1 MTPAV
6 PSPDPRRL
14 ASSGLGVL
22 LCAFTLVEVNY
33 PLLAPQSRLAF
44 FALVGLT
51 LCFLNVPLHPALKD
65 DRRARAGDLVLAL
78 LAAGCCGYVVVQ
90 TDPLF
95 AAWWIDGQ
103 ALGNRAGFETAFDTA
118 VGLLG
123 LLLVIEAARRAL
135 GLALPLLAAA
145 FVLYAL
151 FGAAFPDWLF
161 PHRGYTVPR
170 IVAQTF
176 LHSQGI
182 FGVALNVMFTYVFLF
197 VIFGAFLEATGA
209 TRFIVAFAQRVFG
222 RSSGGPA
229 KVAVL
234 SSGLMGSLSGSAV
247 ANTATTGTFTIPM
260 MRSAGFRPV
269 TAAGVQAAAS
279 SGGALMPPVMG
290 AGAYMMLEIVDPPVT
305 YLEIVRAALVP
316 ALLYYLSLL
325 LIVHFHARR
334 TSIAPAAATGGRA
347 PRRDEPIAPAGA
359 TAGRAPRRDEPIAP
373 ADAAGGR
380 APRRDESIA
389 PAAAADLPAAG
400 GGGTAGAT
408 ASRPTREAGRAPA
421 PAAGGGTAAA
431 AETSRAAGIV
441 FGAALG
447 SLVLFLILGYTAF
460 RAVTLS
466 LAVIVAVSSASP
478 ATRLDPRR
486 TIAGLAA
493 AARGVVPLVAA
504 AACVGIIIG
513 IVTLTGVGTRLP
525 ATIIPLAEQSLFL
538 ALVLIMISSIVLGM
552 GLPSAVCYLLMATLI
567 GPVLGDLGVIPLAA
581 HLFIFYFGM
590 MSMVT
595 PPVALAAYAA
605 SSIAG
610 TRIMPTGL
618 AAFRFALVGFTLP
631 YMFVYRPELL
641 MLTASGDPAGWLEM
655 LPPVAIAT
663 LGVVCFA
670 AGIAGQL
677 RQPLGPGLRLA
688 VFGAAGLLLAP
699 GPTLEL
705 AGLGVPLFDVA
716 GVALF
721 GAVLAANRPAA

>member
-1 MTPAV
+1 MAANTSAR
-6 PSPDPRRL
+6 DIRL
-14 ASSGLGVL
+14 LVSSGLGIL

-44 FALVGLT
+44 FALVGLA
-51 LCFLNVPLHPALKD
+51 LCFLNVPVHPSLKGHPL
-65 DRRARAGDLVLAL
+65 ARAGDVLLAL
-78 LAAGCCGYVVVQ
+78 LAAACCGYIVVQ

-95 AAWWIDGQ
+95 EAWWIDGA
-103 ALGNRAGFETAFDTA
+103 ALGNRAGFETALDTA
-118 VGLLG
+118 VGLVG
-123 LLLVIEAARRAL
+123 LLLVIEASRRAL
-135 GLALPLLAAA
+135 GMALPLLSGA
-145 FVLYAL
+145 FIVYAL
-151 FGAAFPDWLF
+151 IGASLPDWLF
-161 PHRGYTVPR
+161 PHRGYTVER

-176 LHSQGI
+176 LHSQGV

-209 TRFIVAFAQRVFG
+209 TRFIVDFAQRVFG

-290 AGAYMMLEIVDPPVT
+290 AGAYMMLEIVEPPVT
-305 YLEIVRAALVP
+305 YLEIIRAALVP
-316 ALLYYLSLL
+316 AILYYLSLL

-334 TSIAPAAATGGRA
+334 MSIATEGAATA
-347 PRRDEPIAPAGA
+347 EEAGA
-359 TAGRAPRRDEPIAP
+359 TD
-373 ADAAGGR
+373 AGG
-380 APRRDESIA
+380 
-389 PAAAADLPAAG
+389 
-400 GGGTAGAT
+400 
-408 ASRPTREAGRAPA
+408 
-421 PAAGGGTAAA
+421 
-431 AETSRAAGIV
+431 ETSRAAGIV
-441 FGAALG
+441 FATALG
-447 SLVLFLILGYTAF
+447 SLIVFLVLGYTAF

-466 LAVIVAVSSASP
+466 LVAIVVTSSFSA
-478 ATRLDPRR
+478 ATRLDVRK
-486 TIAGLAA
+486 TLTGLAT

-513 IVTLTGVGTRLP
+513 IVTLTGIGTRLP

-538 ALVLIMISSIVLGM
+538 ALVLIMVSSIILGM

-567 GPVLGDLGVIPLAA
+567 GPVLGNLGVIPLAA

-605 SSIAG
+605 SSIAN
-610 TRIMPTGL
+610 TRIMPTAV

-631 YMFVYRPELL
+631 YMFIYRPELL
-641 MLTASGDPAGWLEM
+641 LLNAAGEPAGWLQV
-655 LPPVAIAT
+655 LVPIGIAT
-663 LGVVCFA
+663 LGVTCFA

-677 RQPLGPGLRLA
+677 RNPLGLGLRLA
-688 VFGAAGLLLAP
+688 IFAAAALLLAP
-699 GPTLEL
+699 GPVTAL
-705 AGLGVPLFDVA
+705 GGVGVPIFDVA
-716 GVALF
+716 GV
-721 GAVLAANRPAA
+721 VLAGGVLALNRRTSA

>member
-1 MTPAV
+1 MTPSA
-6 PSPDPRRL
+6 PPRGVRVL

-44 FALVGLT
+44 FALVGLA
-51 LCFLNVPLHPALKD
+51 LCFLNVPIHPSLKD
-65 DRRARAGDLVLAL
+65 DRRARTGDVVLAL
-78 LAAGCCGYVVVQ
+78 LAAACCGWIVVQ
-90 TDPLF
+90 TDPIF
-95 AAWWIDGQ
+95 RAWWVDGQ
-103 ALGNRAGFETAFDTA
+103 ALGNRAGFETPFDTA

-135 GLALPLLAAA
+135 GLALPLLAGA

-209 TRFIVAFAQRVFG
+209 TRFIVDFAQRVFG

-305 YLEIVRAALVP
+305 YLEIIRAALIP

-334 TSIAPAAATGGRA
+334 MAIAAGGAADAPAA
-347 PRRDEPIAPAGA
+347 DAG
-359 TAGRAPRRDEPIAP
+359 D
-373 ADAAGGR
+373 AGG
-380 APRRDESIA
+380 
-389 PAAAADLPAAG
+389 AG
-400 GGGTAGAT
+400 
-408 ASRPTREAGRAPA
+408 S
-421 PAAGGGTAAA
+421 
-431 AETSRAAGIV
+431 SRAAGVV
-441 FGAALG
+441 FATALG
-447 SLVLFLILGYTAF
+447 SLILFLILGYTAF

-466 LAVIVAVSSASP
+466 LAAIVVTSSFNP

-486 TIAGLAA
+486 TLAGLAA

-538 ALVLIMISSIVLGM
+538 ALVLIMVSSIVLGM

-641 MLTASGDPAGWLEM
+641 MLTATGEPAGWLQM
-655 LPPVAIAT
+655 LLPVAIAT
-663 LGVVCFA
+663 LGVTCFA

-677 RQPLGPGLRLA
+677 RRPLGTGLRLA
-688 VFGAAGLLLAP
+688 VFGAAALLLAP
-699 GPTLEL
+699 GPTLDV
-705 AGLGVPLFDVA
+705 AGVGVPLFDAA

-721 GAVLAANRPAA
+721 GGVLAASEME

>member
-1 MTPAV
+1 MTAGTA
-6 PSPDPRRL
+6 PRDARQL
-14 ASSGLGVL
+14 VSGALGVL

-44 FALVGLT
+44 FALVGLA
-51 LCFLNVPLHPALKD
+51 LCFLNVPIHPSLKD
-65 DRRARAGDLVLAL
+65 DPRARAADVALAVLAAL
-78 LAAGCCGYVVVQ
+78 CCGYIVAQ
-90 TDPLF
+90 TDPIF
-95 AAWWIDGQ
+95 EAWWVDGQ
-103 ALGNRAGFETAFDTA
+103 SLGNRAGFETAYDTA
-118 VGLLG
+118 IGLAG

-135 GLALPLLAAA
+135 GLALPLLAAV
-145 FVLYAL
+145 FIVYAL
-151 FGAAFPDWLF
+151 FGSALPDWLF
-161 PHRGYTVPR
+161 PHRGYTIPR
-170 IVAQTF
+170 IVGQTF

-197 VIFGAFLEATGA
+197 VIFGAFLEVTGA
-209 TRFIVAFAQRVFG
+209 TRFIVDFAERVFG

-305 YLEIVRAALVP
+305 YLEIIRAALIP
-316 ALLYYLSLL
+316 ALLYYLSLI

-334 TSIAPAAATGGRA
+334 MAISTAGAPVPAAPSA
-347 PRRDEPIAPAGA
+347 
-359 TAGRAPRRDEPIAP
+359 
-373 ADAAGGR
+373 ADAAGR
-380 APRRDESIA
+380 S
-389 PAAAADLPAAG
+389 
-400 GGGTAGAT
+400 
-408 ASRPTREAGRAPA
+408 
-421 PAAGGGTAAA
+421 
-431 AETSRAAGIV
+431 SRAAGLV
-441 FGAALG
+441 FAAALG
-447 SLVLFLILGYTAF
+447 GLILFLLLGYTAF

-466 LAVIVAVSSASP
+466 LVVIVALSSVSAT
-478 ATRLDPRR
+478 TRLDWRS
-486 TIAGLAA
+486 TIRSLAT

-513 IVTLTGVGTRLP
+513 IVTLTGIGTRLP

-567 GPVLGDLGVIPLAA
+567 GPVLGNLGVIPLAA

-631 YMFVYRPELL
+631 YMFIYRPELL
-641 MLTASGDPAGWLEM
+641 MLTPSGEPAGWLGM
-655 LPPVAIAT
+655 LLPVAIAT
-663 LGVVCFA
+663 LGVTCFA

-677 RQPLGPGLRLA
+677 SRPLGLGLRLA
-688 VFGAAGLLLAP
+688 IFAAAGLLLAP
-699 GPTLEL
+699 GPTIAL
-705 AGLGVPLFDVA
+705 AGIDLAVFDAA
-716 GVALF
+716 GVLLF
-721 GAVLAANRPAA
+721 GVVLAANRRSA

>member
-1 MTPAV
+1 MAETRA
-6 PSPDPRRL
+6 PRDLRL
-14 ASSGLGVL
+14 AVSGGLGVL
-22 LCAFTLVEVNY
+22 LCAFTLLEVNY

-44 FALVGLT
+44 FALVGLAI
-51 LCFLNVPLHPALKD
+51 CFLNIPVHPRLKD
-65 DRRARAGDLVLAL
+65 DPRARAGDLVLAV
-78 LAAGCCGYVVVQ
+78 LAACCCGYIVVQ
-90 TDPLF
+90 TDPIF
-95 AAWWIDGQ
+95 DAWWIDGQ
-103 ALGNRAGFETAFDTA
+103 TLGNRAGFETALDTTI
-118 VGLLG
+118 GLLG

-135 GLALPLLAAA
+135 GLALPLLAGA
-145 FVLYAL
+145 FILYAL

-161 PHRGYTVPR
+161 PHRGYSIPR
-170 IVAQTF
+170 VVAQTF

-209 TRFIVAFAQRVFG
+209 TRFIVDFAQRVFG

-260 MRSAGFRPV
+260 MRSAGFQPV

-305 YLEIVRAALVP
+305 YLEIIRAALIP
-316 ALLYYLSLL
+316 AILYYLSLL

-334 TSIAPAAATGGRA
+334 MSI
-347 PRRDEPIAPAGA
+347 
-359 TAGRAPRRDEPIAP
+359 
-373 ADAAGGR
+373 AAGG
-380 APRRDESIA
+380 APVE
-389 PAAAADLPAAG
+389 PAAAA
-400 GGGTAGAT
+400 
-408 ASRPTREAGRAPA
+408 S
-421 PAAGGGTAAA
+421 
-431 AETSRAAGIV
+431 ETGSTRAAGIV
-441 FGAALG
+441 FFTALG
-447 SLVLFLILGYTAF
+447 SLILFLILGYTAF

-466 LAVIVAVSSASP
+466 LVAIVLVSSLSP

-486 TIAGLAA
+486 TLTGLVN

-538 ALVLIMISSIVLGM
+538 ALVLIMVSSIILGM

-567 GPVLGDLGVIPLAA
+567 GPVLGNLGVIPLAA

-610 TRIMPTGL
+610 TRIMPTGI

-631 YMFVYRPELL
+631 YMFIYRPELL
-641 MLTASGDPAGWLEM
+641 MLTATGEPAGWLDM
-655 LPPVAIAT
+655 LLPVAIAT
-663 LGVVCFA
+663 LGVTCFA
-670 AGIAGQL
+670 AGIAGQF
-677 RQPLGPGLRLA
+677 RHPLSLGLRLA
-688 VFGAAGLLLAP
+688 VFAAAGLLLAP
-699 GPTLEL
+699 GPTLSAAGVGVPIFDVVGVVL
-705 AGLGVPLFDVA
+705 AGG
-716 GVALF
+716 
-721 GAVLAANRPAA
+721 VLAANRPAA

>member
-1 MTPAV
+1 MTPNGPPPGGVRA
-6 PSPDPRRL
+6 L
-14 ASSGLGVL
+14 ASSVLGVL

-44 FALVGLT
+44 FALVGLA
-51 LCFLNVPLHPALKD
+51 LCFLNVPLHPSLKD
-65 DRRARAGDLVLAL
+65 DRRARIGDAALAL
-78 LAAGCCGYVVVQ
+78 LAAACCGWIVVQ

-95 AAWWIDGQ
+95 RAWWVDGQ
-103 ALGNRAGFETAFDTA
+103 TLGNRAGFETPFDTA

-135 GLALPLLAAA
+135 GLALPLLAGA

-209 TRFIVAFAQRVFG
+209 TRFIVDFAQRVFG

-305 YLEIVRAALVP
+305 YLEIIRAALIP

-334 TSIAPAAATGGRA
+334 TSIAAGGAADAPAA
-347 PRRDEPIAPAGA
+347 D
-359 TAGRAPRRDEPIAP
+359 
-373 ADAAGGR
+373 ADAADG
-380 APRRDESIA
+380 
-389 PAAAADLPAAG
+389 AG
-400 GGGTAGAT
+400 
-408 ASRPTREAGRAPA
+408 S
-421 PAAGGGTAAA
+421 
-431 AETSRAAGIV
+431 SRAAGVV
-441 FGAALG
+441 FATALG
-447 SLVLFLILGYTAF
+447 SLILFLILGYTAF

-466 LAVIVAVSSASP
+466 LAAIVVTSSFSP

-486 TIAGLAA
+486 TLAGLAA

-504 AACVGIIIG
+504 AACVGVIIG

-538 ALVLIMISSIVLGM
+538 ALVLIMVSSIVLGM

-641 MLTASGDPAGWLEM
+641 MLTASGDPAGWLQM
-655 LPPVAIAT
+655 LAPVAIAT
-663 LGVVCFA
+663 LGVTCFA

-677 RQPLGPGLRLA
+677 RHPLGPGLRLA
-688 VFGAAGLLLAP
+688 VFGAAALLLAP
-699 GPTLEL
+699 GPTLDV

>member
-1 MTPAV
+1 M
-6 PSPDPRRL
+6 RL
-14 ASSGLGVL
+14 AVSSGLGIL

-44 FALVGLT
+44 FALVGLA
-51 LCFLNVPLHPALKD
+51 LCFLNVPVHPSLKAHPL
-65 DRRARAGDLVLAL
+65 ARASDVALAVLASV
-78 LAAGCCGYVVVQ
+78 CCGYIVVQ

-95 AAWWIDGQ
+95 ETWWIDGQ
-103 ALGNRAGFETAFDTA
+103 SLGNRAGFETALDTA
-118 VGLLG
+118 VGIVG

-135 GLALPLLAAA
+135 GLALPLLSAA
-145 FVLYAL
+145 FLVYAL
-151 FGAAFPDWLF
+151 FGASLPDWLF
-161 PHRGYTVPR
+161 PHRGYTVER

-209 TRFIVAFAQRVFG
+209 TRFIVDFAQRVFG

-260 MRSAGFRPV
+260 MRSAGFQPV

-290 AGAYMMLEIVDPPVT
+290 AGAYMMLEIVEPPVT
-305 YLEIVRAALVP
+305 YLEIIRAALIP
-316 ALLYYLSLL
+316 AILYYLSLL

-334 TSIAPAAATGGRA
+334 MSIATEGAPSEPAATDDGG
-347 PRRDEPIAPAGA
+347 AG
-359 TAGRAPRRDEPIAP
+359 
-373 ADAAGGR
+373 
-380 APRRDESIA
+380 S
-389 PAAAADLPAAG
+389 
-400 GGGTAGAT
+400 
-408 ASRPTREAGRAPA
+408 
-421 PAAGGGTAAA
+421 
-431 AETSRAAGIV
+431 SRAAGIV
-441 FGAALG
+441 FATALG
-447 SLVLFLILGYTAF
+447 SLILFLVLGYTAF

-466 LAVIVAVSSASP
+466 LVAIVLTSSFSA
-478 ATRLDPRR
+478 ATRLDVRR
-486 TIAGLAA
+486 TLSGLAS

-513 IVTLTGVGTRLP
+513 IVTLTGIGTRLP

-538 ALVLIMISSIVLGM
+538 ALVLIMVSSIILGM

-567 GPVLGDLGVIPLAA
+567 GPVLGNLGVIPLAA

-605 SSIAG
+605 SSIAN
-610 TRIMPTGL
+610 TRIMPTAF
-618 AAFRFALVGFTLP
+618 AAFRYALVGFTLP

-641 MLTASGDPAGWLEM
+641 MLSADGTPAGWLQM
-655 LPPVAIAT
+655 LLPVAIAT
-663 LGVVCFA
+663 LGVTCFA

-677 RQPLGPGLRLA
+677 RNPLGLGLRLGI
-688 VFGAAGLLLAP
+688 FAAAALLLAP
-699 GPTLEL
+699 GPVAAL
-705 AGLGVPLFDVA
+705 GGIGVPIFDVA
-716 GVALF
+716 GV
-721 GAVLAANRPAA
+721 VLAGGVLALNRRAAA

>member
-1 MTPAV
+1 MAATA
-6 PSPDPRRL
+6 SARDIRL
-14 ASSGLGVL
+14 VVSSGLGIL

-44 FALVGLT
+44 FTLVGLA
-51 LCFLNVPLHPALKD
+51 LCFLNVPVHPSLKGHPL
-65 DRRARAGDLVLAL
+65 ARAGDVLLAL
-78 LAAGCCGYVVVQ
+78 MAAACCGYIVVQ

-95 AAWWIDGQ
+95 EAWWVDGA
-103 ALGNRAGFETAFDTA
+103 ALGNRAGFETALDTA
-118 VGLLG
+118 VGLVG
-123 LLLVIEAARRAL
+123 LLLVIEASRRAL
-135 GLALPLLAAA
+135 GMALPLLAGA
-145 FVLYAL
+145 FIVYAL
-151 FGAAFPDWLF
+151 IGSSLPDWLF
-161 PHRGYTVPR
+161 PHRGYTVER

-176 LHSQGI
+176 LHSQGV

-209 TRFIVAFAQRVFG
+209 TRFIVDFAQRVFG

-260 MRSAGFRPV
+260 MRSAGFQPV

-290 AGAYMMLEIVDPPVT
+290 AGAYMMLEIVEPPVT
-305 YLEIVRAALVP
+305 YLEIIRAALIP
-316 ALLYYLSLL
+316 AILYYLSLL

-334 TSIAPAAATGGRA
+334 MSIATEG
-347 PRRDEPIAPAGA
+347 APAVAEAEADGA
-359 TAGRAPRRDEPIAP
+359 DGDGASD
-373 ADAAGGR
+373 GG
-380 APRRDESIA
+380 
-389 PAAAADLPAAG
+389 
-400 GGGTAGAT
+400 
-408 ASRPTREAGRAPA
+408 
-421 PAAGGGTAAA
+421 
-431 AETSRAAGIV
+431 ETSRAAGIV
-441 FGAALG
+441 FATALG
-447 SLVLFLILGYTAF
+447 SLIVFLILGYTAF

-466 LAVIVAVSSASP
+466 LLAIVVVTSSFSA
-478 ATRLDPRR
+478 ATRLDVRK
-486 TIAGLAA
+486 TLNGLAT

-513 IVTLTGVGTRLP
+513 IVTLTGIGTRLP

-538 ALVLIMISSIVLGM
+538 ALVLIMISSIILGM

-567 GPVLGDLGVIPLAA
+567 GPVLGNLGVIPLAA

-605 SSIAG
+605 SSIAN
-610 TRIMPTGL
+610 TRIMPTAV

-631 YMFVYRPELL
+631 YMFIYRPELL
-641 MLTASGDPAGWLEM
+641 LLNAAGEPAGWLQVL
-655 LPPVAIAT
+655 LPIGIAT
-663 LGVVCFA
+663 LGVTCFA

-677 RQPLGPGLRLA
+677 RNPLGLGLRLA
-688 VFGAAGLLLAP
+688 IFAAAALLLAP
-699 GPTLEL
+699 GPVAAL
-705 AGLGVPLFDVA
+705 GGVGVPVFDVA
-716 GVALF
+716 GV
-721 GAVLAANRPAA
+721 VLAGGVLALNRRAAS

>member
-1 MTPAV
+1 MTPA
-6 PSPDPRRL
+6 SEPRDARL
-14 ASSGLGVL
+14 LVSGGLGVL

-44 FALVGLT
+44 FALVGLA
-51 LCFLNVPLHPALKD
+51 LCFLNLPIHPSLKD
-65 DRRARAGDLVLAL
+65 DSRARAADVALVL
-78 LAAGCCGYVVVQ
+78 LAVCCCGYIVVQ
-90 TDPLF
+90 SDPIF
-95 AAWWIDGQ
+95 EAWWIDGQ
-103 ALGNRAGFETAFDTA
+103 TLGNRAGFETAFDTA
-118 VGLLG
+118 IGLVG

-135 GLALPLLAAA
+135 GLALPLLAGA
-145 FVLYAL
+145 FILYAL
-151 FGAAFPDWLF
+151 FGAGLPDWLF

-209 TRFIVAFAQRVFG
+209 TRFIVDFAERIFG

-234 SSGLMGSLSGSAV
+234 ASGLMGSLSGSAV

-260 MRSAGFRPV
+260 MRSAGFPPV

-305 YLEIVRAALVP
+305 YLEIIRAALIP
-316 ALLYYLSLL
+316 ALLYYLSLI
-325 LIVHFHARR
+325 LIVHFHAKR
-334 TSIAPAAATGGRA
+334 TSL
-347 PRRDEPIAPAGA
+347 A
-359 TAGRAPRRDEPIAP
+359 TAGAAVQPGPTGAGTGDDPR
-373 ADAAGGR
+373 
-380 APRRDESIA
+380 
-389 PAAAADLPAAG
+389 L
-400 GGGTAGAT
+400 
-408 ASRPTREAGRAPA
+408 SRP
-421 PAAGGGTAAA
+421 
-431 AETSRAAGIV
+431 AGIV
-441 FGAALG
+441 FGSALG
-447 SLVLFLILGYTAF
+447 SLILFLILGYTAF
-460 RAVTLS
+460 RAVTLA
-466 LAVIVAVSSASP
+466 LVMIVVVSSASA
-478 ATRLDPRR
+478 ATRLQWRS
-486 TIAGLAA
+486 TLQGLVS

-513 IVTLTGVGTRLP
+513 IVTLTGIGTRLP

-567 GPVLGDLGVIPLAA
+567 GPVLGNLGVIPLAA

-631 YMFVYRPELL
+631 YMFIYRPELL
-641 MLTASGDPAGWLEM
+641 MLTASGEPAGWLEM
-655 LPPVAIAT
+655 LMPVAIAT
-663 LGVVCFA
+663 LGVTCFA

-677 RQPLGPGLRLA
+677 TRPLALGLRLA
-688 VFGAAGLLLAP
+688 IFAAAGLLLAP
-699 GPTLEL
+699 GPTAAL
-705 AGLGVPLFDVA
+705 AGIDIAVFDVA
-716 GVALF
+716 GVILF
-721 GAVLAANRPAA
+721 GAVLAANRRPA